1 MKATIALL
9 LFLAVSLF
17 AAAQGSS
24 PEYDSTLAKQL
35 GADEYGM
42 KSYVLVILKT
52 GPADIQDKEL
62 RDSLFRGHFANMRRL
77 AEVKK
82 LVVSGPLA
90 ANEREYRGI
99 FIFDVGTPEEA
110 ELLLQGDPTVTAGIF
125 EAELFRWY
133 GSAALPVYLETAG
146 KISKRD
152 P

>member
-17 AAAQGSS
+17 AAAQDPS

-35 GADEYGM
+35 GADDWGM

-62 RDSLFRGHFANMRRL
+62 RDSLFRGHFSNMRRL
-77 AEVKK
+77 AEEKK

-125 EAELFRWY
+125 DAEIFRWY
-133 GSAALPVYLETAG
+133 GSAALPVYLETVG

>member
-1 MKATIALL
+1 MKATITFL
-9 LFLAVSLF
+9 LFMAVSFF
-17 AAAQGSS
+17 AAAQDPS

-52 GPADIQDKEL
+52 GPVDIQDKEL
-62 RDSLFRGHFANMRRL
+62 RDSLFLGHFANMRRL
-77 AEVKK
+77 AEEKK

-90 ANEREYRGI
+90 ANERDYRGI

-125 EAELFRWY
+125 DAEIFRWY
-133 GSAALPVYLETAG
+133 GSAALPTYLETAG